1 MEKDRIEIQ
10 FNKKEKMKE
19 RIEKLRKK
27 KGLDKMVVK
36 QNILLAGLSKLEN
49 E

>member
-1 MEKDRIEIQ
+1 MDRIEIQ

-36 QNILLAGLSKLEN
+36 QKILLAGISKLEN